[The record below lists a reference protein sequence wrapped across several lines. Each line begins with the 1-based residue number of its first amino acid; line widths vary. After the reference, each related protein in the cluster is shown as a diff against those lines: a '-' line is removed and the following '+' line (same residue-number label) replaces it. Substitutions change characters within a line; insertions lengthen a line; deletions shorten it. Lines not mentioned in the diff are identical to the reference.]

1 MILSYTDAL
10 PGQQR
15 TPRPFKP
22 YISAA
27 NQAAMPNTEKIV
39 DRISAAAYVVVLC
52 VNDIAD
58 ASLRDAVAELR
69 TTKYYRHDVKRISR
83 MCLAKYDT
91 FGKRVETVL
100 RNRFQFWMDLA
111 DAYSENMQPHVSKL
125 YWSIKNLLD
134 RNFETDS
141 AVKARLCTAE
151 FMLSA
156 AASNF
161 KGYFDAQAEKYGVD
175 IRTWFREA
183 DLTNILHMWSR
194 VCDIVLARKTPHC
207 KPIDIAHDPTCALAG
222 KCIANLMLSSDIINA
237 AGKAAILANPD
248 VVPEGVDIEEYAT
261 IV

>member
-10 PGQQR
+10 PGQSR
-15 TPRPFKP
+15 APRPFKP

-27 NQAAMPNTEKIV
+27 NKAAMSNTEQVV
-39 DRISAAAYVVVLC
+39 DKISAAAYVVVLC

-69 TTKYYRHDVKRISR
+69 GTKYYRHDVKRTCR
-83 MCLAKYDT
+83 MCLDKYDA
-91 FGKRVETVL
+91 FGKRVEHVL
-100 RNRFQFWMDLA
+100 KGRFQFWMDLA
-111 DAYSENMQPHVSKL
+111 DAYSESMQPHIDKL

-134 RNFETDS
+134 RNRETDS
-141 AVKARLCTAE
+141 SVKARLCTAE

-161 KGYFDAQAEKYGVD
+161 SGYFDAMAERYSVD
-175 IRTWFREA
+175 IRSWFREA
-183 DLTNILHMWSR
+183 DLSGIRHLFSH
-194 VCDIVLARKTPHC
+194 VCDIVLARNTPQC
-207 KPIDIAHDPTCALAG
+207 KPIDIASDPNCHLAG
-222 KCIANLMLSSDIINA
+222 KCIANLMLSPDIINA
-237 AGKAAILANPD
+237 AGRKAILANPD